1 MHRTCPLSGVKRT
14 CIDVHFREQLSVSIS
29 VMGGRDIKVAA
40 AVFAF
45 YHEVSHLL
53 VFHSFQNG
61 GFALA
66 T

>member
-1 MHRTCPLSGVKRT
+1 M
-14 CIDVHFREQLSVSIS
+14 SIS
-29 VMGGRDIKVAA
+29 VMGGWDIKVAA

-45 YHEVSHLL
+45 YHEVPHLL